1 MLVRIEHL
9 SFSYNETQSA
19 PPYALTDVNLEID
32 DGEYV
37 AIAGHNGS
45 GKTTLLKHL
54 NALLLPTGGDV
65 WVSGLNTRDRG
76 RLTDVRRVMGMV
88 FQDPAAQIIQSTV
101 EEEVAFG
108 PENLGVSPEE
118 IAIRVARA
126 LRVSGLEGLGERP
139 CGFLSIG
146 QKQLLSIAA
155 ALAMEPRCLLLD
167 EATSMLDW
175 PARVRFIE
183 TIEGLH
189 RRGMAVVSVT
199 QDMDEAARAE
209 RVIVLSE
216 GRVAMDG
223 PPREILTRVD
233 RLTGLG
239 LEAPSAVRLARKIG
253 ETLPGFPCDLF
264 TVSELADEI
273 ERMARGK
280 RHRKGLR
287 SHVGAEVKNA

>member
-9 SFSYNETQSA
+9 SFSYNEAQRS
-19 PPYALTDVNLEID
+19 PSYALTDVNLTID

-54 NALLLPTGGDV
+54 NALLLPVEGDV
-65 WVSGLNTRDRG
+65 WVSGLNTRERG

-88 FQDPAAQIIQSTV
+88 FQDPTAQIIQSTV

-118 IAIRVARA
+118 IALRVARA
-126 LRVSGLEGLGERP
+126 LRASGLEGLGERP

-233 RLTGLG
+233 RLAVLG
-239 LEAPSAVRLARKIG
+239 LEPPSTVRLARKIG
-253 ETLPGFPCDLF
+253 ETLHGFPCDLF

-273 ERMARGK
+273 ERRA
-280 RHRKGLR
+280 HRKRGR
-287 SHVGAEVKNA
+287 NDPRGRVGAKGKNA